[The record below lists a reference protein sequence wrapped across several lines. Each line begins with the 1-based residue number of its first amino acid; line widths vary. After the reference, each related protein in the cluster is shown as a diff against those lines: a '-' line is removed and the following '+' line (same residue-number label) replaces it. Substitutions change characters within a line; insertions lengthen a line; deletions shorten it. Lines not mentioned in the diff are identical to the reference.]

1 VNSVL
6 KYAIPASKMDLINA
20 NSKIVLD
27 IIFNTNST
35 THTTIYKDYY
45 MKLKLVTDMNLE
57 IKYR

>member
-1 VNSVL
+1 L
-6 KYAIPASKMDLINA
+6 KYAISAKKMNIINE
-20 NSKIVLD
+20 NSRIILD

-57 IKYR
+57 INYR